1 LRTGVKLKQ
10 LLSGYLL
17 IRKKIMQSP
26 QVLEQLIQL
35 SHELAR
41 DDRDLAMLGEGN
53 TSADNGDGTFWV
65 KASGA
70 EMATVD
76 ASGFSRVSLDAIKE
90 LMKRPQLSDQEVA
103 EGLLAALMD
112 KTHKKPSVET
122 FLHAVSISEA
132 GARWVC
138 HTHAISVLKI
148 LCSQMGGEPFRR
160 PLIPDMIVM
169 CGTEPLI
176 VPYLDP
182 GFPLA
187 AGVLRALREFQD
199 RKGESPRI
207 ILMENHGVL
216 SMGQTA
222 RQALN
227 AMLMID
233 KWARILEGTYTFG
246 GPKYLPEDVINR
258 IETRPDEKYRRQRL
272 A

>member
-1 LRTGVKLKQ
+1 
-10 LLSGYLL
+10 
-17 IRKKIMQSP
+17 MQSNLI
-26 QVLEQLIQL
+26 LEQLIWL

-41 DDRDLAMLGEGN
+41 DDRDLAILGEGN
-53 TSADNGDGTFWV
+53 VSADCGDGTFWV
-65 KASGA
+65 KSSGA
-70 EMATVD
+70 EMASID
-76 ASGFSRVSLDAIKE
+76 PDGFSRVSLKPVMDM
-90 LMKRPQLSDQEVA
+90 LSQDQLDDEQVA
-103 EGLLAALMD
+103 EGLNAALVD
-112 KTHKKPSVET
+112 SSQRKPSVET
-122 FLHAVSISEA
+122 FLHALSIQEA
-132 GARWVC
+132 GAKWVC
-138 HTHAISVLKI
+138 HTHAVSVLKI
-148 LCSQMGGEPFRR
+148 LCSQMGAEPFRR

-187 AGVLRALREFQD
+187 SGVLHALHEFQD

-207 ILMENHGVL
+207 ILMVNHGVVSL
-216 SMGQTA
+216 GQTA

-246 GPKYLPEDVINR
+246 GPNYLPDTVIDR

-272 A
+272 T

>member
-1 LRTGVKLKQ
+1 
-10 LLSGYLL
+10 
-17 IRKKIMQSP
+17 MQSNLI
-26 QVLEQLIQL
+26 LEQLIQL

-41 DDRDLAMLGEGN
+41 DDRHLAMLGEGN
-53 TSADNGDGTFWV
+53 TSADCGDGTFWV

-76 ASGFSRVSLDAIKE
+76 ASGFSRVSLDAVRE
-90 LMKRPQLSDQEVA
+90 MMRSDQLSDQQVED
-103 EGLLAALMD
+103 GLMAALHD
-112 KTHKKPSVET
+112 KSHRKPSVET
-122 FLHAVSISEA
+122 FLHAISISEA
-132 GARWVC
+132 GAKWVC
-138 HTHAISVLKI
+138 HTHAVSVLKI
-148 LCSQMGGEPFRR
+148 LCSKMGGEPFRK

-176 VPYLDP
+176 VPYIDP

-199 RKGESPRI
+199 RKGESPKI
-207 ILMENHGVL
+207 ILMTNHGVVSL
-216 SMGQTA
+216 GQTS
-222 RQALN
+222 REALN

-246 GPKYLPEDVINR
+246 GPNYLPDDVIDR
-258 IETRPDEKYRRQRL
+258 IETRPDEHYRRQRL

>member
-1 LRTGVKLKQ
+1 
-10 LLSGYLL
+10 
-17 IRKKIMQSP
+17 MQSNLI
-26 QVLEQLIQL
+26 LEQLIQL

-41 DDRDLAMLGEGN
+41 DDRHLAMLGEGN
-53 TSADNGDGTFWV
+53 TSADCGDGTFWV

-76 ASGFSRVSLDAIKE
+76 ASGFSRVSLDAVRE
-90 LMKRPQLSDQEVA
+90 MMGSDQLSDQQVED
-103 EGLLAALMD
+103 GLLAALYD
-112 KTHKKPSVET
+112 KSHRKPSVET
-122 FLHAVSISEA
+122 FLHAISISEA
-132 GARWVC
+132 GAKWVC
-138 HTHAISVLKI
+138 HTHAVSVLKI
-148 LCSQMGGEPFRR
+148 LCSKMGGEPFRK

-176 VPYLDP
+176 VPYIDP

-199 RKGESPRI
+199 RKGESPKI
-207 ILMENHGVL
+207 ILMTNHGVVSL
-216 SMGQTA
+216 GQTS
-222 RQALN
+222 REALN

-246 GPKYLPEDVINR
+246 GPNYLPDDVIDR
-258 IETRPDEKYRRQRL
+258 IETRPDERYRRQRL

>member
-1 LRTGVKLKQ
+1 MIGYITGDFPMQ
-10 LLSGYLL
+10 ANL
-17 IRKKIMQSP
+17 I
-26 QVLEQLIQL
+26 LEQLIHL

-53 TSADNGDGTFWV
+53 TSADCGDGTFWV

-76 ASGFSRVSLDAIKE
+76 EKGFSRVSLDAIKE
-90 LMKRPQLSDQEVA
+90 LMKKDILSDQQVA
-103 EGLLAALMD
+103 EGLMLALVD
-112 KTHKKPSVET
+112 QTHKKPSVET
-122 FLHAVSISEA
+122 FLHAISIAEA
-132 GARWVC
+132 GAKWVC
-138 HTHAISVLKI
+138 HTHAVSVLKI

-207 ILMENHGVL
+207 ILMENHGVV
-216 SMGQTA
+216 SIGQTA

-246 GPKYLPEDVINR
+246 GPKYMPEDVINR

-272 A
+272 T

>member
-1 LRTGVKLKQ
+1 MQ
-10 LLSGYLL
+10 LNL
-17 IRKKIMQSP
+17 I
-26 QVLEQLIQL
+26 LEQLIQL
-35 SHELAR
+35 SHEVAR
-41 DDRDLAMLGEGN
+41 EDRDLAMLGEGN
-53 TSADNGDGTFWV
+53 TSADCGDGTFWV

-70 EMATVD
+70 EMATID
-76 ASGFSRVSLDAIKE
+76 ASGFSRVSLDAIRS
-90 LMKRPQLSDQEVA
+90 LMAHEQLTDQEVS
-103 EGLLAALMD
+103 EGLLSALVD
-112 KTHKKPSVET
+112 PSHRKPSVET
-122 FLHAVSISEA
+122 FLHGISISEA
-132 GARWVC
+132 GAKWVC
-138 HTHAISVLKI
+138 HTHAVSVLKV
-148 LCSQMGGEPFRR
+148 LCSQTGAEPFRR

-187 AGVLRALREFQD
+187 SGVLRALREFQD

-207 ILMENHGVL
+207 ILMENHGVV

-246 GPKYLPEDVINR
+246 GPKYLADDVIDR

-272 A
+272 T